1 MLSKNSNSELG
12 GGGPKVG
19 SAAGGGAGW
28 GGGGD
33 ARPWIHVWLLAEYV
47 ILQNMMGKEY

>member
-19 SAAGGGAGW
+19 SAAGGDG

-33 ARPWIHVWLLAEYV
+33 ARPWIHVGLLAEYV